1 MKKQIEVDNSGRIL
15 IPYNYRRKYNI
26 QNNDILLLSVIDNG
40 FKLIK
45 EDNIKMC
52 DPLINKL
59 INIEI
64 NYSISFLLLKDNLV
78 VYTSDD
84 YKNLR
89 NGLIDTTSIISKLN
103 SNIYKTK
110 MELVDKSN
118 LKLFLIYKRT
128 EQKLIDLISIALS

>member
-15 IPYNYRRKYNI
+15 IPYNYRKKYNI

-64 NYSISFLLLKDNLV
+64 NYYISFLLLKDNWE
-78 VYTSDD
+78 
-84 YKNLR
+84 
-89 NGLIDTTSIISKLN
+89 
-103 SNIYKTK
+103 IY
-110 MELVDKSN
+110 D
-118 LKLFLIYKRT
+118 
-128 EQKLIDLISIALS
+128 